1 MNLKILLPTDIFYQ
15 GEVVKI
21 IAEGKQ
27 GFFTLLPRHIDF
39 VGEILPGILYIYPQL
54 DEEQYIAVDQGILVK
69 AGVDVS
75 ISSRHAIKGTDLA
88 TLEKIVEQEFKILDD
103 QERKARSA
111 SARLE
116 AGIIRK
122 FIEFEK

>member
-1 MNLKILLPTDIFYQ
+1 MNLKILLPTEIFYQ
-15 GEVVKI
+15 GKVKKI

-39 VGEILPGILYIYPQL
+39 VSEIVPGILYIYPEL
-54 DEEQYIAVDQGILVK
+54 NEEKYIAIDQGILVK
-69 AGVDVS
+69 YGLEVL
-75 ISSRHAIKGTDLA
+75 ISSRHAIKGTDLQ
-88 TLEKIVEQEFKILDD
+88 TLEKIVTEQFKILNE
-103 QERKARSA
+103 QEKKARSA

-122 FIEFEK
+122 FIEFER

>member
-1 MNLKILLPTDIFYQ
+1 MYLKIVLPTEIFYE
-15 GEVVKI
+15 GEVKKI

-39 VGEILPGILYIYPQL
+39 VSELVPGILYIYPQL
-54 DEEQYIAVDQGILVK
+54 NEEKYIALDQGILVK
-69 AGVDVS
+69 CEAEVL
-75 ISSRHAIKGTDLA
+75 ISSRHAIAGTNLE
-88 TLEKIVEQEFKILDD
+88 TLEKIVEEQFKMLDD
-103 QERKARSA
+103 QEKKARSA

-122 FIEFEK
+122 FIEFER